1 MNESKNIAVKPPT
14 STDMKI
20 YNWMLETGQSINQL
34 DAITLMKTTGLK
46 DTVYRLRMAG
56 YEIKSETVYYKT
68 ASGRTKHYVNYSV
81 EMKSKR
87 A

>member
-1 MNESKNIAVKPPT
+1 MSERNIAVKPPT

-56 YEIKSETVYYKT
+56 YFVKSETVYYKT
-68 ASGRTKHYVNYSV
+68 EDGRTKHYVNYSV
-81 EMKSKR
+81 PKEAAKL
-87 A
+87 